1 MGFEEEGVEQLDVR
15 TKWGHEALDFT
26 RWLAGNLDLLG
37 AELDM
42 KLELVQREKPVGP
55 LSLDILATETD
66 TDTMVAI
73 ENQLEWTDNGHLGQ
87 LITYAAGC
95 DAHVAIWVAP
105 EFRYEYAQALRR
117 LNEWTRDGIRFY
129 GVKVEVI
136 RRSGNSCPEA
146 RFRKVVFPGG
156 WNKDITQEPGAT
168 MSPRAQQ
175 HYDFFQPLI
184 ATLISSDFADKAIQ
198 YFDHTGRIF
207 ASRIN
212 PAIGYA
218 ASFYGDSAWVTLNIR
233 MEDNELTKHVFDT
246 LQVDRER
253 IERSVDAGLDP
264 DWRWLR
270 ADRYY
275 FSTINVRRV
284 GSIDDPPE
292 KLEETRAWMMDLL
305 PKFKE
310 VFDRRLDDI
319 LKGAPFQ
326 A

>member
-1 MGFEEEGVEQLDVR
+1 MELEEEGVEQFDVR
-15 TKWGHEALDFT
+15 TMWEHEALDFT
-26 RWLAGNLDLLG
+26 RWLASNLGLLG

-42 KLELVQREKPVGP
+42 KLELVQREKQVGP
-55 LSLDILATETD
+55 LSLDILATETE
-66 TDTMVAI
+66 TDTKVAI

-95 DAHVAIWVAP
+95 DAQVAIWVAP
-105 EFRYEYAQALRR
+105 EFRYEYAQALHRM
-117 LNEWTRDGIRFY
+117 NEWTRDDIRFY

-136 RRSGNSCPEA
+136 RRSGNSCSEA

-156 WNKDITQEPGAT
+156 WNKDITQKPGAT

-184 ATLISSDFADKAIQ
+184 ATLISNGFADRAVQ
-198 YFDHTGRIF
+198 YYGHTGRIF

-218 ASFYGDSAWVTLNIR
+218 ACFERDFVWVTLNIR
-233 MEDNELTKHVFDT
+233 MEDNEMTKHVFDT
-246 LQVDRER
+246 LQSDQQQ
-253 IERSVDAGLDP
+253 IERSVDAGPEP
-264 DWRWLR
+264 DWQWLR
-270 ADRYY
+270 TDRFYY
-275 FSTINVRRV
+275 STINVRRV

-292 KLEETRAWMMDLL
+292 KLEEARAWMMGLL

-310 VFDRRLDDI
+310 VFDRRVDDI
-319 LKGAPFQ
+319 LKRAPFQ